1 MFEYA
6 LFKQCIFIGSG
17 KSVGNQFERP
27 KAAVELGVLVGRLL
41 KDDIGQL
48 LVLNLAVFLDSLI
61 DVVEV
66 NNMILDS
73 VLKKNFFLLGI
84 GRKLGRIQV
93 E

>member
-1 MFEYA
+1 M
-6 LFKQCIFIGSG
+6 
-17 KSVGNQFERP
+17 SVGDKFERS

-41 KDDIGQL
+41 QDDIGKL
-48 LVLNLAVFLDSLI
+48 LVFYLAVFLDSLI

-73 VLKKNFFLLGI
+73 VLEKNFFLLGI
-84 GRKLGRIQV
+84 GRKLGRAQV